1 MSIGFIIF
9 LTTLWLSIPTSVTY
23 SVEDLMR
30 SILKKIMTC
39 PISKDGY
46 ITQRPVAAFS
56 PARYMQLIALVKK
69 DSKEL
74 ICGRSKPVPF
84 LLNDPRTWNFCAI
97 GLCLSDECTCFRG
110 FSGKK
115 CNKFEGK
122 CWLFYCFLTGCKFE
136 LPSLHCA
143 CDSSL
148 YGQTVSS
155 GIYFYDHG
163 IERTYRPPP
172 IGFATIYVIEAPVI
186 RETDLGGYE
195 VVGGHHRRAV
205 DSDISSQNY
214 QDDGMFEPK
223 NRIFSLSKSN
233 QKEYFPSNFRFEESP
248 VRKEFLPKNR
258 VYRNHYQLSYP
269 QDFENIDPYKDK
281 ASERENFM
289 DSKNNVENKDF
300 SYQINL
306 YQNMEARPKRFEK
319 VRYIKPDDKK
329 FQEKENRSPD
339 YRNWQD
345 ENSDYVFRKP
355 VAPFYKTNFNTLSE
369 GKYPKRIRNNFRNLD
384 VTGDENSL
392 QTFKYPD
399 TFNDWEETN
408 PYNRPRAFT
417 KFSRFSRNMMNRMGD
432 FEEQQFN
439 QGIKPEFSTT
449 SVLWSDSE
457 EEEGDEFKFLSESE
471 ASIQHF
477 NSFLYLYIFLL
488 AFVFL

>member
-9 LTTLWLSIPTSVTY
+9 LTTLWLSIPASVTY

-46 ITQRPVAAFS
+46 ITQKPVAAFS

-84 LLNDPRTWNFCAI
+84 FLNDPRTWNFCAI
-97 GLCLSDECTCFRG
+97 GLCLSDECTCFRD
-110 FSGKK
+110 FSGEK
-115 CNKFEGK
+115 CNKFQGK

-163 IERTYRPPP
+163 IERTYRSPP

-186 RETDLGGYE
+186 RETDLG
-195 VVGGHHRRAV
+195 
-205 DSDISSQNY
+205 
-214 QDDGMFEPK
+214 
-223 NRIFSLSKSN
+223 
-233 QKEYFPSNFRFEESP
+233 
-248 VRKEFLPKNR
+248 
-258 VYRNHYQLSYP
+258 
-269 QDFENIDPYKDK
+269 
-281 ASERENFM
+281 
-289 DSKNNVENKDF
+289 DF

-306 YQNMEARPKRFEK
+306 YKNMEARPKRFER
-319 VRYIKPDDKK
+319 VRYINPDNKK
-329 FQEKENRSPD
+329 FQENDNRSPD

-345 ENSDYVFRKP
+345 ENSDYAFRKP
-355 VAPFYKTNFNTLSE
+355 VVPFSRRNFNTLSE
-369 GKYPKRIRNNFRNLD
+369 GGYPKRIKKLFRSLE
-384 VTGDENSL
+384 VTGDDNYL
-392 QTFKYPD
+392 QTLKHPD
-399 TFNDWEETN
+399 TFDDWEETN
-408 PYNRPRAFT
+408 PYNRPRP
-417 KFSRFSRNMMNRMGD
+417 FSRFSRNSINHMGNFD

-439 QGIKPEFSTT
+439 PGVRPEFSTT
-449 SVLWSDSE
+449 RILWSDSE
-457 EEEGDEFKFLSESE
+457 EEEGML
-471 ASIQHF
+471 
-477 NSFLYLYIFLL
+477 
-488 AFVFL
+488 

>member
-9 LTTLWLSIPTSVTY
+9 LTTLWLSIPASVTY

-46 ITQRPVAAFS
+46 ITQKPVAAFS

-84 LLNDPRTWNFCAI
+84 FLNDPRTWNFCAI
-97 GLCLSDECTCFRG
+97 GLCLSDECTCFRD
-110 FSGKK
+110 FSGEK
-115 CNKFEGK
+115 CNKFQGK

-163 IERTYRPPP
+163 IERTYRSPP

-195 VVGGHHRRAV
+195 VVGGHHRRAE
-205 DSDISSQNY
+205 DSELSFQNN
-214 QDDGMFEPK
+214 QDDGIFEQK
-223 NRIFSLSKSN
+223 NHVFSLSKSN
-233 QKEYFPSNFRFEESP
+233 QKEYFPSNFRLVESP
-248 VRKEFLPKNR
+248 FRKEFSSKNR
-258 VYRNHYQLSYP
+258 VYRNHYQHLYP
-269 QDFENIDPYKDK
+269 QNLENIDPT
-281 ASERENFM
+281 ERENFM
-289 DSKNNVENKDF
+289 DSINKVENKDF

-306 YQNMEARPKRFEK
+306 YKNMEARPKRFER
-319 VRYIKPDDKK
+319 VRYINPDNKK
-329 FQEKENRSPD
+329 FQENDNRSPD

-345 ENSDYVFRKP
+345 ENSDYAFRKP
-355 VAPFYKTNFNTLSE
+355 VVPFSRRNFNTLSE
-369 GKYPKRIRNNFRNLD
+369 GGYPKRIKKLFRSLE
-384 VTGDENSL
+384 VTGDDNYL
-392 QTFKYPD
+392 QTLKHPD
-399 TFNDWEETN
+399 TFDDWEETN
-408 PYNRPRAFT
+408 PYNRPRP
-417 KFSRFSRNMMNRMGD
+417 FSRFSRNSINHMGNFD

-439 QGIKPEFSTT
+439 PGVRPEFSTT
-449 SVLWSDSE
+449 RILWSDSE
-457 EEEGDEFKFLSESE
+457 EEEGML
-471 ASIQHF
+471 
-477 NSFLYLYIFLL
+477 
-488 AFVFL
+488 